1 MAISGTRSQEF
12 PLDQLSIRL
21 QVSKQTIVR
30 WIDRHLLDASLRWG
44 LTEENEEVHLIELD
58 EHTLDFLESFVERY
72 RDEVVSKKEA
82 RRILKEIDK
91 KKVNKMINKEK
102 LEVLKVDGETRIV
115 VGSIED
121 FLIESP

>member
-1 MAISGTRSQEF
+1 MEF
-12 PLDQLSIRL
+12 RLEELSIRL
-21 QVSKQTIVR
+21 QVSRQTIVR

-44 LTEENEEVHLIELD
+44 LTEENEEVHFIELD
-58 EHTLDFLESFVERY
+58 QATLDFLESFVDRY
-72 RDEVVSKKEA
+72 REEVVSKKEA

-102 LEVLKVDGETRIV
+102 LEVTKIDGETRIV

-121 FLIESP
+121 FLIDNL

>member
-1 MAISGTRSQEF
+1 MPRATTSMEF
-12 PLDQLSIRL
+12 PLEQLSTRL

-44 LTEENEEVHLIELD
+44 LTEENEEVHFIELD
-58 EHTLDFLESFVERY
+58 QATLDFLESFVDRY
-72 RDEVVSKKEA
+72 REEVVSKKEA

-102 LEVLKVDGETRIV
+102 LEVTKIDGETRIV

-121 FLIESP
+121 FLIDNF

>member
-1 MAISGTRSQEF
+1 MAGTGSDTMEL
-12 PLDQLSIRL
+12 PLNELSDRL

-30 WIDRHLLDASLRWG
+30 WIDRHLLDADLRWG
-44 LTEENEEVHLIELD
+44 LTDENEEIHLIELTD
-58 EHTLDFLESFVERY
+58 ESLEFLESFVDQY
-72 RDEVVSKKEA
+72 REELVSKKEA

-102 LEVLKVDGETRIV
+102 LEVTKIDGETRIT

-121 FLIESP
+121 FLRS

>member
-1 MAISGTRSQEF
+1 MPRATTSMEF
-12 PLDQLSIRL
+12 RLEELSTRL

-44 LTEENEEVHLIELD
+44 LTDENEEVHFIELD
-58 EHTLDFLESFVERY
+58 QATLDFLESFVDRY
-72 RDEVVSKKEA
+72 REEVVSKKEA

-102 LEVLKVDGETRIV
+102 LEVTKIDGETRIV

-121 FLIESP
+121 FLIDNF

>member
-1 MAISGTRSQEF
+1 MAGTGSDTMEL
-12 PLDQLSIRL
+12 PLNELSDRL

-30 WIDRHLLDASLRWG
+30 WIDRHLLDADLRWG
-44 LTEENEEVHLIELD
+44 LTEENEEVHLIELTD
-58 EHTLDFLESFVERY
+58 ESLEFLESFVGQY
-72 RDEVVSKKEA
+72 REELVSKKEA

-102 LEVLKVDGETRIV
+102 LEVTKIDGETRIT

-121 FLIESP
+121 FLRS

>member
-1 MAISGTRSQEF
+1 MEL
-12 PLDQLSIRL
+12 PLEDLSTRL

-44 LTEENEEVHLIELD
+44 LTDDNREIHFIELN
-58 EHTLDFLESFVERY
+58 ESTLDFLESFVDRY

-102 LEVLKVDGETRIV
+102 LEVTKVDGETRIV

-121 FLIESP
+121 FLIENL

>member
-1 MAISGTRSQEF
+1 MAGTGSDTMEL
-12 PLDQLSIRL
+12 PLNELSDRL

-30 WIDRHLLDASLRWG
+30 WIDRHLLDADLRWG
-44 LTEENEEVHLIELD
+44 LTDENEEVHLIQLTD
-58 EHTLDFLESFVERY
+58 ESLEFLESFVDQY
-72 RDEVVSKKEA
+72 REELVSKKEA

-102 LEVLKVDGETRIV
+102 LEVTKIDGETRIT

-121 FLIESP
+121 FLRS